1 MEKVNQKA
9 LIGIRFRQIRDD
21 LYEGK
26 NRKMGF
32 EIGEDEGV
40 ISSICGGTRPIGLT
54 TILKLVNANSAV
66 DATWLLTGRIPR
78 ADSKPY
84 AAEEESAPLIAAEE
98 PEPYPYGRPKAD
110 YVPWSRY
117 DAAQQEI
124 GALRTRLEQSAES
137 VARLLKE
144 NSELRKKPVSPLPA
158 TPEAPT
164 FV

>member
-84 AAEEESAPLIAAEE
+84 AAEEESAPLITSEE
-98 PEPYPYGRPKAD
+98 SESNCRPKAD
-110 YVPWSRY
+110 SVPWSRY

-144 NSELRKKPVSPLPA
+144 NADLRKNPVSPSPA
-158 TPEAPT
+158 TPEAPILI
-164 FV
+164 